1 MTTQQQQGLKVYEI
15 KSKAIDKPKLIERL
29 AKTDLIGAMSMYV
42 EDGGENT
49 LHAHTGSD
57 GFYIVFE
64 GEATFYGEG
73 DQIIAKVGP
82 GEMVLVPRG
91 TKYWFGKSSTEQM
104 VMLRVWAE
112 VPNVKD
118 ERIRY

>member
-1 MTTQQQQGLKVYEI
+1 MTTQQQEGLKVYEI
-15 KSKAIDKPKLIERL
+15 KSKGIEKAKVIERL
-29 AKTDLIGAMSMYV
+29 AKTDLIGAMAMYV
-42 EDGGENT
+42 EEGGENA

-73 DQIIAKVGP
+73 DHVIAKVGP

-91 TKYWFGKSSTEQM
+91 TKYWFGKSSEEQM
-104 VMLRVWAE
+104 VMLRVWSE